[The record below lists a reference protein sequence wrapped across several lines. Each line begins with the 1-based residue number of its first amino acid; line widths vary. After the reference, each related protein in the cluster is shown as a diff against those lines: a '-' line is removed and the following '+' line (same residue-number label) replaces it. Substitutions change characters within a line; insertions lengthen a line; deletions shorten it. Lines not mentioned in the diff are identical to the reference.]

1 MSTLKSDPPDF
12 IFNLES
18 SKSLV
23 VEYFTYFPVVESKVR
38 VNQMSEP
45 GKGKEQYEVWIVS
58 LALLFKRL

>member
-1 MSTLKSDPPDF
+1 MSALKSDPPDF

-23 VEYFTYFPVVESKVR
+23 VENFTYFPVVESKVR

-45 GKGKEQYEVWIVS
+45 SKGKEQYEVWIVS